1 MSGTSSPRLGRLSI
15 GVALAATGVVAVAY
29 LAVSVVVVAWLTL
42 SLTAQVDERLDRA
55 LRFETAIAADP
66 DAGPP
71 ANDGEAGPAIRRSV
85 MTGSRLPPEFPFGRE
100 RVTWHIGS
108 DGTATSARTD
118 LELPPEYVDL
128 VGPRTVTIDGN
139 ELRIDG
145 AVVETGHVVVGESM
159 ATVNDAQTT
168 AIVGLLI
175 VAPFLL
181 GAVFVGS
188 VAIGRRVAMPIERAR
203 QRQLA
208 FTADASHELRTPL
221 AVIEANASLALE
233 RERDAPWY
241 RAAFERVLGESR
253 RMHRLID
260 DLLWLARFDATN
272 RATDDG
278 PVDLGLL
285 VEGAADRFSSVAAAK
300 DIALEVQLPSEGA
313 TLTAQAEWIDQL
325 IGVLLDNACKYA
337 PEHGH
342 VVVTVE
348 SREGR
353 TWLTVDDDGPG
364 IDESQRERIFD
375 RFHRGSDVVGGTGLG
390 LAIGDAIASATDGRW
405 RIDTSPL
412 GGARVA
418 VGWPAQDAADGR

>member
-1 MSGTSSPRLGRLSI
+1 MSGTASPRLGVSI
-15 GVALAATGVVAVAY
+15 GVALAATGVVAFAY

-55 LRFETAIAADP
+55 LRFETAV
-66 DAGPP
+66 PP
-71 ANDGEAGPAIRRSV
+71 SSPLRATTANRGRRTRGSV
-85 MTGSRLPPEFPFGRE
+85 MREPLPPEFPFGRE
-100 RVTWHIGS
+100 RVTWHIGG

-118 LELPPEYVDL
+118 LELPPEYVDI

-145 AVVETGHVVVGESM
+145 AVTETGHVVVGESM

-175 VAPFLL
+175 IAPFLL

-203 QRQLA
+203 RRQLA
-208 FTADASHELRTPL
+208 FTAETHELRTPL

-272 RATDDG
+272 RAADDG

-342 VVVTVE
+342 VVVAVE
-348 SREGR
+348 SREGE
-353 TWLTVDDDGPG
+353 WLTVDDDGPG
-364 IDESQRERIFD
+364 VERHGGSAS
-375 RFHRGSDVVGGTGLG
+375 RPLHRGWTPSAGGIGHGGRRVGATKAAGGS
-390 LAIGDAIASATDGRW
+390 IPHHSAVRVWQSVGR
-405 RIDTSPL
+405 RRS
-412 GGARVA
+412 
-418 VGWPAQDAADGR
+418 ADGR